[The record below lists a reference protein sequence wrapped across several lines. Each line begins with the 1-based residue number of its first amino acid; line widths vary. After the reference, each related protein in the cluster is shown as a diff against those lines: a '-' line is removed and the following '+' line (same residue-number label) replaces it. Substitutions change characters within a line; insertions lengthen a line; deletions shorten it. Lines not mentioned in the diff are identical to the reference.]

1 MDTGSW
7 WSIDVF
13 KLILHC
19 FHLNPKACFGDVFG
33 DPVGGPFTYLES
45 FQVGTGLL
53 QAETGKQHPKFNLLY
68 MNMIMVFFFC
78 LVKWSSENVWSQN
91 VPIQS
96 SSIQFGKHRKF
107 FHPRLQHL
115 IQIFTAFAF
124 VQQIGHFYI
133 SQTLQVRQNSKC
145 VCSFKVWVQL
155 AASMKY
161 TGLGSFPPTEMTE
174 ITTFIWKK
182 IVMVCFI
189 FDFMI
194 SFLICLG

>member
-1 MDTGSW
+1 MFSSW
-7 WSIDVF
+7 YYIAFTLIQKLALETFLEIRSVALSHTWRVF
-13 KLILHC
+13 KLEQDC
-19 FHLNPKACFGDVFG
+19 CRPKQGNSIQSLIYCIWIW
-33 DPVGGPFTYLES
+33 S
-45 FQVGTGLL
+45 W
-53 QAETGKQHPKFNLLY
+53 
-68 MNMIMVFFFC
+68 VFFFC

-107 FHPRLQHL
+107 CHPRLQHL

-133 SQTLQVRQNSKC
+133 SQTLQVRQNSKS

-174 ITTFIWKK
+174 ITIFIWNK
-182 IVMVCFI
+182 IVMVFFI
-189 FDFMI
+189 FYFMI